1 MPPATWREVPVR
13 RARRLL
19 RMLGDERGISLAEVT
34 IALVLLAIVGAA
46 MVTLLT
52 SATAATKLARHRT
65 IAQQAAL
72 GQIEAIRAMDYNDVG
87 IVSGNPAGCLGVTT
101 PTTRCPNSSYP
112 PATTSIANG
121 GLLATLSTQVS
132 FVNDPGPLSYTSF
145 ANYKK
150 IVVTVTRNS
159 DSSQVAREVTYVA
172 PPVRASQSNA
182 VINARVVDF
191 GNSTQ
196 VADVPVALATGPDA
210 PRNDVTDASGTVLF
224 AGLTPNPTSGPTAY
238 YDLSLTPPTGYVTL
252 YDTVSPASPAHV
264 QLSPGQTWPTALY
277 IYQPAT
283 IYVDLKNSDGTPF
296 VPTGTART
304 PRLRTPATRPPTPRS
319 SPTPGALLTVTSM
332 TEGTQTVQTIPGIS
346 YTVSVARR
354 PLLLQGHH
362 RLAAEFGHC
371 ERARRVPER
380 PHPHVHVHQR
390 RAGDRHRERA
400 APAPTPCTSAT
411 VTVTGGPFERR
422 AVELLGVG
430 RRPSTAS
437 RRSRTSRSA
446 PATRS
451 RRPRS
456 GWPTADLDHDHGR
469 LGADD
474 DRRCRTRCRSARPTG
489 PADAA
494 VRSIPRLAARTAT
507 RWSSSSPR
515 CSS

>member
-1 MPPATWREVPVR
+1 VR
-13 RARRLL
+13 RARRML
-19 RMLGDERGISLAEVT
+19 RLLGDERGISLAEVT

-87 IVSGNPAGCLGVTT
+87 VVSGNPAGCLGVTT

-112 PATTSIANG
+112 PATASISNG

-132 FVNDPGPLSYTSF
+132 YVNDPGPLSYTSF

-159 DSSQVAREVTYVA
+159 DSSQIAREVTYVA

-196 VADVPVALATGPDA
+196 VANVPVALATGPDA

-224 AGLTPNPTSGPTAY
+224 AGLTPNPTSGSTAY
-238 YDLSLTPPTGYVTL
+238 YDLSVTPPTGYVTL

-283 IYVDLKNSDGTPF
+283 IYIDLKNFDGTPY
-296 VPTGTART
+296 TGTGTNATVSYTRNST
-304 PRLRTPATRPPTPRS
+304 PYSKVFAYSGSTLS
-319 SPTPGALLTVTSM
+319 VTSM
-332 TEGTQTVQTIPGIS
+332 TEGTQTVQTIPGVS
-346 YTVSVARR
+346 YKVSVLGGPFYYKDTTAS
-354 PLLLQGHH
+354 PLNSGTANVPDAYPSVLTHTFTFTNAE
-362 RLAAEFGHC
+362 LATVTATVKKG
-371 ERARRVPER
+371 PT
-380 PHPHVHVHQR
+380 
-390 RAGDRHRERA
+390 GT
-400 APAPTPCTSAT
+400 TPCTSAT
-411 VTVTGGPFERR
+411 VTVTGGPFSG
-422 AVELLGVG
+422 APWNFSASATTNSSGVATIPNVPVG
-430 RRPSTAS
+430 SGYTIKATKSGWSTA
-437 RRSRTSRSA
+437 TSTTTSVASGTTVAA
-446 PATRS
+446 PN
-451 RRPRS
+451 P
-456 GWPTADLDHDHGR
+456 L
-469 LGADD
+469 LI
-474 DRRCRTRCRSARPTG
+474 TG
-489 PADAA
+489 TG
-494 VRSIPRLAARTAT
+494 S
-507 RWSSSSPR
+507 
-515 CSS
+515 C

>member
-1 MPPATWREVPVR
+1 MPPATCKEVPVR

-19 RMLGDERGISLAEVT
+19 RMLGDERGISLAEVL
-34 IALVLLAIVGAA
+34 IALVLLSIVGAA

-252 YDTVSPASPAHV
+252 YDTVSPAIAGARPA
-264 QLSPGQTWPTALY
+264 L
-277 IYQPAT
+277 
-283 IYVDLKNSDGTPF
+283 
-296 VPTGTART
+296 
-304 PRLRTPATRPPTPRS
+304 
-319 SPTPGALLTVTSM
+319 PGADVADRPLYLQAGDDLPRPEELRRNDLRANRQLDRHVKYTRNSTQYTKNLSYTGSFLTVTTM
-332 TEGTQTVQTIPGIS
+332 TEGSNTVQTIPGIA
-346 YTVSVARR
+346 YTASALNGGFYEYD
-354 PLLLQGHH
+354 PTTHLP
-362 RLAAEFGHC
+362 ETSKT
-371 ERARRVPER
+371 ENVPDAY
-380 PHPHVHVHQR
+380 PTTLTHTFTLTN
-390 RAGDRHRERA
+390 
-400 APAPTPCTSAT
+400 APTAALSVQVTRSGIACKGAT
-411 VTVTGGPFERR
+411 VTVSAGPWGGAPWNFSVTGTTNATTGAA
-422 AVELLGVG
+422 AVLNVPVLPSGTTYTIFGKSNKTSASRTYTGQSVSA
-430 RRPSTAS
+430 PSTTFNSPEAGVLL
-437 RRSRTSRSA
+437 TSGS
-446 PATRS
+446 T
-451 RRPRS
+451 
-456 GWPTADLDHDHGR
+456 T
-469 LGADD
+469 
-474 DRRCRTRCRSARPTG
+474 C
-489 PADAA
+489 
-494 VRSIPRLAARTAT
+494 
-507 RWSSSSPR
+507 
-515 CSS
+515 